1 LARRATNSTCVST
14 KVPAAARSASGVRL
28 AKHAKVAGGTGTV
41 ARNKKG
47 PTTGSGTSMRA
58 TTSPGAHGAANGA
71 SS

>member
-1 LARRATNSTCVST
+1 LARCATNSTCVST
-14 KVPAAARSASGVRL
+14 KVPAARSASGVRL

-58 TTSPGAHGAANGA
+58 TTSPGAANGA
-71 SS
+71 SSRSP